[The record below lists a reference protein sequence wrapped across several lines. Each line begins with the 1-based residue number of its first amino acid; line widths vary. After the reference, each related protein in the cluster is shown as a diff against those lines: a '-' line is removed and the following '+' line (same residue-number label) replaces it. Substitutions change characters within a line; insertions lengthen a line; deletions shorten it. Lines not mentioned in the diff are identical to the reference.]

1 MHYYLERTKRT
12 ALLLLLLSFVLSACQ
27 SKPRYL
33 IDDDTFAA
41 ILADMMV
48 IEKLPVSKEERLK
61 RANAVFEKY
70 NVSPEDYAKTK
81 LYHKRDVDFW
91 QRIYQKTM
99 KQLEK
104 KAKEQQQQMHPPK
117 NRPHPPEKKAPPARK
132 SV

>member
-1 MHYYLERTKRT
+1 MRFFMWQVNKG
-12 ALLLLLLSFVLSACQ
+12 LLFVLVLLFVLTSCE
-27 SKPRYL
+27 SKPDYL

-41 ILADMMV
+41 ILADIMV

-61 RANAVFEKY
+61 RTQAVFEKFDI
-70 NVSPEDYAKTK
+70 SPESFAKTK

-104 KAKEQQQQMHPPK
+104 KAHEQRDKARPKQKKPATPTK
-117 NRPHPPEKKAPPARK
+117 NRLPARK